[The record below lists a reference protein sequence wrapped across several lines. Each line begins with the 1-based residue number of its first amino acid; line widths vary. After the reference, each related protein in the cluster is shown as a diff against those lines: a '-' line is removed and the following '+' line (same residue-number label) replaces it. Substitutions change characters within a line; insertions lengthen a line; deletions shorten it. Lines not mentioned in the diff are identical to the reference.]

1 MRVISILVENNAGTL
16 ARIAS
21 LFARR
26 GYNIDSLTVSAT
38 KDAEISRLTVTAQLN
53 DLEVEQL
60 IAQTEKLQEVKEIEE
75 LFASSS
81 VLREIMLIKIKV
93 DNGNRSQIMEI
104 ASVYGG
110 VVVDLSPES
119 MILELTGKPA
129 KIDAFIKMLQDFT
142 VVDFCRTGVTG
153 MARN

>member
-38 KDAEISRLTVTAQLN
+38 KDAKISRLTVTAQLN

-60 IAQTEKLQEVKEIEE
+60 IAQTEKLQEVQEIEE